1 MLVRRFRHAH
11 RRAEDLRASLGEGEQ
26 RCGLLFRTG
35 VLVVLAMDVIAPP
48 TGFGLAVG
56 AWPAV
61 DVTPQ
66 VVNRAHKG
74 GKLLLP
80 LANGRRKTPPH
91 KPAVLIGCEPVFS
104 SLSAGA
110 RANFPGRCVA

>member
-1 MLVRRFRHAH
+1 MRTLV
-11 RRAEDLRASLGEGEQ
+11 SYV
-26 RCGLLFRTG
+26 LFSA
-35 VLVVLAMDVIAPP
+35 LVVLAMVVIAPP
-48 TGFGLAVG
+48 AGFGSG
-56 AWPAV
+56 ESGWPAV

-66 VVNRAHKG
+66 VVNRTHKTD
-74 GKLLLP
+74 KLLLP